1 MLYFCALI
9 INTTAMGIIRIEEM
23 EFFSYHGC
31 FTEEQVIGTR
41 FLVDISLEVDTR
53 EAEKSD
59 NLKHTVN
66 YQAVYQVVKAEM
78 EIKSHLLEHVTRRI
92 LDAIFNRFP
101 SVINATIKI
110 SKLNPALGGKMR
122 CVSLTLSL
130 SRDEN

>member
-1 MLYFCALI
+1 
-9 INTTAMGIIRIEEM
+9 MGIIRIEEM

-41 FLVDISLEVDTR
+41 FLADISLEVDTR

-66 YQAVYQVVKAEM
+66 YQDVYQVIKAEM

-110 SKLNPALGGKMR
+110 SKLNPALGGKMG
-122 CVSLTLSL
+122 CVSVTISH
-130 SRDEN
+130 SRDEK

>member
-1 MLYFCALI
+1 
-9 INTTAMGIIRIEEM
+9 MGIIRIEEM

-41 FLVDISLEVDTR
+41 FLADISLEVDTQ

-66 YQAVYQVVKAEM
+66 YQVVYQVIKTEM
-78 EIKSHLLEHVTRRI
+78 EIKSHLLEHVARRI
-92 LDAIFNRFP
+92 LDAVFNRFP
-101 SVINATIKI
+101 TVSSATIKI
-110 SKLNPALGGKMR
+110 SKLNPALGGKMS
-122 CVSLTLSL
+122 CVSVTLSH